1 MIISNLNSKG
11 GVGKTTLSLLLAE
24 AIQRAHGTVEVWDT
38 DPQGS
43 AVDWAEN
50 ALEDGDPLSFSVT
63 AVNKAQLR
71 RRPSGADYTIID
83 TPPGDPETIDLA
95 ARRSDFLVIPTDT
108 SPMDMKRAATTI
120 DAFSVPSALLFYK
133 VNPRTQLYATAQQW
147 ADKKNVS
154 LLDAV
159 VPVREDAKKIVD
171 TGIGY
176 SDLFGVEDVA
186 TELVAALKGI

>member
-1 MIISNLNSKG
+1 MIISSLNSKG

-50 ALEDGDPLSFSVT
+50 ALEDGDPLNFSVT

-71 RRPSGADYTIID
+71 RRPIGADYTIID

-95 ARRSDFLVIPTDT
+95 ARRSDFLIIPTDT

-120 DAFSVPSALLFYK
+120 EAFSVPSALLFYK

-147 ADKKNVS
+147 ADKENVS